1 MKRKIISM
9 VIGIIITNMICIF
22 PVLAAGNN
30 YNLLNFPTSIIHV
43 ES

>member
-30 YNLLNFPTSIIHV
+30 YNLLKLPTPIRCV
-43 ES
+43 EP